1 MIQKKKRLVLFLP
14 HRADPAQGVRV
25 SADLTPLELLQIA
38 GFPDQNGY
46 ECVIIDAMVDPDYMA
61 RLEEACDGALLFA
74 SSCILGYQVAH
85 GAQVARAVRA
95 KFPKLRDLA
104 EAKTSDI
111 EKPLSEI
118 GLYRAKARAM
128 KGIAQALIKEHGG
141 KAPST
146 REALVALPG
155 VGRKTANC
163 VLCYAFKVPAI
174 AVDTHV
180 HRIANRLGW
189 VRTKRVEDTEQALMR
204 LIPKDLWLHVNRVFV
219 QFGRNVCIP
228 GRPRCWKC
236 PVLRFCAYPHKNL
249 KRPA

>member
-1 MIQKKKRLVLFLP
+1 MPTPASIRKVIVTLKKEFPGKGAVELDRAEDVLL
-14 HRADPAQGVRV
+14 ATVL
-25 SADLTPLELLQIA
+25 SARTRDE
-38 GFPDQNGY
+38 
-46 ECVIIDAMVDPDYMA
+46 
-61 RLEEACDGALLFA
+61 
-74 SSCILGYQVAH
+74 QVLK
-85 GAQVARAVRA
+85 VYPKLRA

-141 KAPST
+141 KVPST

>member
-1 MIQKKKRLVLFLP
+1 MPKTAAVREVISILKRAFPGKGAVELDRPEDVLL
-14 HRADPAQGVRV
+14 ATVL
-25 SADLTPLELLQIA
+25 SARTRDE
-38 GFPDQNGY
+38 
-46 ECVIIDAMVDPDYMA
+46 
-61 RLEEACDGALLFA
+61 
-74 SSCILGYQVAH
+74 QVLK
-85 GAQVARAVRA
+85 VYPKLRA

-104 EAKTSDI
+104 EAKAYDI

-118 GLYRAKARAM
+118 GLFRAKARAM
-128 KGIAQALIKEHGG
+128 KGIAETLIKEHGG
-141 KAPST
+141 KVPST
-146 REALVALPG
+146 REELVALPG

-180 HRIANRLGW
+180 QRIANRLGW
-189 VRTKRVEDTEQALMR
+189 VRTKRVEDTETALMR

-236 PVLRFCAYPHKNL
+236 PVARWCAYPHKNL
-249 KRPA
+249 NPPA

>member
-1 MIQKKKRLVLFLP
+1 VIVTLKEAFPGKGAVELDRAEDVLL
-14 HRADPAQGVRV
+14 ATVL
-25 SADLTPLELLQIA
+25 SARTRDE
-38 GFPDQNGY
+38 
-46 ECVIIDAMVDPDYMA
+46 
-61 RLEEACDGALLFA
+61 
-74 SSCILGYQVAH
+74 QVLK
-85 GAQVARAVRA
+85 VYPKLRA
-95 KFPKLRDLA
+95 KFPRLEDLA
-104 EAKTSDI
+104 GAKTSDI

-118 GLYRAKARAM
+118 GLFRAKARSM
-128 KGIAQALIKEHGG
+128 KGIAQALIAEHGG
-141 KAPST
+141 KVPET

-236 PVLRFCAYPHKNL
+236 PVARSCAFPHKNL
-249 KRPA
+249 KPPA